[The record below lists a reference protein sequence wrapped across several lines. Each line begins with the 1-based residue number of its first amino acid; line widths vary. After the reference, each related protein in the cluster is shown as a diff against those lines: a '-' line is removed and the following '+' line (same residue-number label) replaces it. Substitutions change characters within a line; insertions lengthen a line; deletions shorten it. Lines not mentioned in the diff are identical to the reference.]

1 MATIRR
7 LNYEWGSF
15 MRTSYKMLAV
25 ASAGYIFVAAGSAQA
40 AVTVDGYSLDTGS
53 FGTGLGVHST
63 GTQSGTTLN
72 GIVNTDG
79 SAVTFSSSNVLKITG
94 SGEATVLPLSGLI
107 SNLDVLF
114 AKSWDKITFSF
125 AGSDGTFSL
134 LVNGASQFSVP
145 SCSICTIGNG
155 QNKFTLSG
163 GGISSLLFA
172 FTPGVSTAKQFRVD
186 GVQSAVPEPATWA
199 LFLLAFAGIGGV
211 MRTRRRRQSVS
222 VSYA

>member
-1 MATIRR
+1 
-7 LNYEWGSF
+7 
-15 MRTSYKMLAV
+15 MRASYKMLAV
-25 ASAGYIFVAAGSAQA
+25 ALAGYIFAAAGSAQA

-63 GTQSGTTLN
+63 GTQSGKTLD
-72 GIVNTDG
+72 GVVNIDG
-79 SAVTFSSSNVLKITG
+79 SAVTFGSSNTLTMTG
-94 SGEATVLPLSGLI
+94 NGEATVLPLSGLI

-114 AKSWDKITFSF
+114 AKAWDKVTFSF
-125 AGSDGTFSL
+125 AGADGTFSL
-134 LVNGASQFSVP
+134 LVNDASQFSAP

-163 GGISSLLFA
+163 GGISSLSFA

-186 GVQSAVPEPATWA
+186 GVQGAVPEPATWA
-199 LFLLAFAGIGGV
+199 LFLLAFGGIGGV
-211 MRTRRRRQSVS
+211 MRTRRRQRSNS

>member
-1 MATIRR
+1 
-7 LNYEWGSF
+7 
-15 MRTSYKMLAV
+15 MRISYKMLAV
-25 ASAGYIFVAAGSAQA
+25 ASAGYIFAAAGSAQA

-63 GTQSGTTLN
+63 GTQSGTTLD

-79 SAVTFSSSNVLKITG
+79 SAVTFSSSNTLTMTG

-114 AKSWDKITFSF
+114 AKAWDKVTFSF
-125 AGSDGTFSL
+125 AGDNGTFSL

-145 SCSICTIGNG
+145 SCSICTISTKG

-163 GGISSLLFA
+163 GNISSLSFA

-199 LFLLAFAGIGGV
+199 LLLLGFAGIGFSL
-211 MRTRRRRQSVS
+211 RRRKAGTQRLRIAYS
-222 VSYA
+222 

>member
-1 MATIRR
+1 MDAKQRLVVMRMTGFARRSVATIRR

-79 SAVTFSSSNVLKITG
+79 SAAIKRR
-94 SGEATVLPLSGLI
+94 
-107 SNLDVLF
+107 
-114 AKSWDKITFSF
+114 
-125 AGSDGTFSL
+125 FSL
-134 LVNGASQFSVP
+134 CASKP
-145 SCSICTIGNG
+145 KPLDCTCCS
-155 QNKFTLSG
+155 
-163 GGISSLLFA
+163 
-172 FTPGVSTAKQFRVD
+172 
-186 GVQSAVPEPATWA
+186 
-199 LFLLAFAGIGGV
+199 FL
-211 MRTRRRRQSVS
+211 
-222 VSYA
+222 